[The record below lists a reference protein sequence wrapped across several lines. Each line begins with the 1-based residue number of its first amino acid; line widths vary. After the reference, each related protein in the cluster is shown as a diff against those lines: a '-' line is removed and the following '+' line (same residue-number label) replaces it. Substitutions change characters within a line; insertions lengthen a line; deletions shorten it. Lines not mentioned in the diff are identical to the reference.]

1 MIFGKNTMLTAKI
14 GKVGKILI
22 CGMKGVGKTA
32 LVEQLIYGNVNTET
46 VSIKLLYLP
55 ILTSLLIS
63 VIGVFAFYQW
73 QDLHPTI
80 EDIYVASVDTGRG
93 VRETIRLYDSAGLQ
107 GKSILPR
114 HYLFF
119 PDGYV
124 LVYDP
129 NNPQSLEMLT
139 DIKSDID
146 RNKDKKEVP
155 IIVLAN
161 MHSKKPDLAQ
171 EAVEEEELDELASYQ
186 LRMQKQ
192 QQQQQSDLMEAI
204 LNHANSW
211 CTRERIKHYT
221 VNAMERP
228 SLYEPFITLCARLHP
243 PATKS
248 TFPQL
253 RQVMQKTPKS
263 DV

>member
-1 MIFGKNTMLTAKI
+1 MYSAVK
-14 GKVGKILI
+14 
-22 CGMKGVGKTA
+22 
-32 LVEQLIYGNVNTET
+32 
-46 VSIKLLYLP
+46 
-55 ILTSLLIS
+55 
-63 VIGVFAFYQW
+63 
-73 QDLHPTI
+73 DLHPTI

-93 VRETIRLYDSAGLQ
+93 ARETIRLYDSAGLQ
-107 GKSILPR
+107 GKSVLPR
-114 HYLFF
+114 HYLHF

-146 RNKDKKEVP
+146 KNKDKKEVP

-161 MHSKKPDLAQ
+161 MHSKRTELGQ
-171 EAVEEEELDELASYQ
+171 ELSEDDTEPITTNEQ
-186 LRMQKQ
+186 RQ
-192 QQQQQSDLMEAI
+192 QQQQNDLMDAI

-228 SLYEPFITLCARLHP
+228 SLYEPFISLCSRLHP
-243 PATKS
+243 PTTKS

-253 RQVMQKTPKS
+253 RQVMQKAPKS